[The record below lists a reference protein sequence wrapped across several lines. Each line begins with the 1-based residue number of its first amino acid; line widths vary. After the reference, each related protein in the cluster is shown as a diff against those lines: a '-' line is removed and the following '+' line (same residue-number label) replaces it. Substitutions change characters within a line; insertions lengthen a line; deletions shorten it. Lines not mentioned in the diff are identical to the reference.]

1 MSLTLYRKYRPQKF
15 SDITNQE
22 HIKITLQNE
31 ISMNQLAH
39 AYIFAGPRGIG
50 KTSLARIFAKAVNC
64 EKRKQKESE
73 PCGKCPA
80 CEDIVAAKAVDIIEI
95 DAASHT
101 GVENVRENIIENVRF
116 SPSRL
121 KYIVFIID
129 EAHMLSTQAFNA
141 LLKTLE
147 EPPEHAIFILATT
160 EVHKIPATIISRCQR
175 FDFKKIDTKEIV
187 KRLEFI
193 TAEEGMKIDKSVLER
208 IGRLSEGCVRDSESL
223 LGQIMALGDKK
234 VSQEQ
239 ADLVLPHTNFEQV
252 IELLHSLCTK
262 NQAKGIELVNNLA
275 HNGVDLKQFSSETL
289 EFLRELLLAK
299 VMNKDSELL
308 IGWSADLQKIISQLL
323 EKWSS
328 KEIVDIIELLLQKQK
343 DLKQAFPV
351 QLPLEIFVIK
361 ATQGAASEPLPDFSA
376 PVQNKKDEHAPEK
389 PAAPEP
395 VKQNSEPRR
404 ASEPEAPSKKEEP
417 AKQSKEKSANI
428 TLEQV
433 KEKWQDFMSRLA
445 ENNHSLPMVLQA
457 CQLMDVKDN
466 VIEIGMKYK
475 FHQDRLMD
483 MKNKVQVE
491 DLLSEILGERVNI
504 QAKVCAELAEEKAAN
519 ETVSKA
525 LDEFGGK
532 VVE

>member
-1 MSLTLYRKYRPQKF
+1 YRKYRPQKF

-50 KTSLARIFAKAVNC
+50 KTSLARIFSKAVNC
-64 EKRKQKESE
+64 EKRKEKEFE
-73 PCGKCPA
+73 PCNKCPA
-80 CEDIVAAKAVDIIEI
+80 CEDIVSGKAMDIIEI

-121 KYIVFIID
+121 KYKVFIID

-147 EPPEHAIFILATT
+147 EPPEHVIFILATT

-208 IGRLSEGCVRDSESL
+208 VGRLSEGCVRDSESL

-252 IELLHSLCTK
+252 IELLHALCVK
-262 NQAKGIELVNNLA
+262 NQAKGIELINQLV
-275 HNGVDLKQFSSETL
+275 HDGVDLKQFSSEAL

-299 VMNKDSELL
+299 VMNKNSELL
-308 IGWSADLQKIISQLL
+308 IGWSADLQKIISQIL
-323 EKWSS
+323 ENWSP
-328 KEIVDIIELLLQKQK
+328 KQIVDIIELLLQKQK
-343 DLKQAFPV
+343 DLKQAFPI
-351 QLPLEIFVIK
+351 QLPLEIFIIR
-361 ATQGAASEPLPDFSA
+361 AAQGAESEPLPDFSA
-376 PVQNKKDEHAPEK
+376 PVRNKKEEDAPEK
-389 PAAPEP
+389 PAA
-395 VKQNSEPRR
+395 S
-404 ASEPEAPSKKEEP
+404 EP
-417 AKQSKEKSANI
+417 AKQNPEPRRVSESKPAPEKKEPAKPGKKKSINI

-433 KEKWQDFMSRLA
+433 KDRWSEFLTRLS
-445 ENNHSLPMVLQA
+445 ENNHSLPMVLRA
-457 CQLMDVKDN
+457 CQPMDVKEN

-475 FHQDRLMD
+475 FHQDHLMD
-483 MKNKVQVE
+483 MKNKVPIE
-491 DLLSEILGERVNI
+491 DLLSEILSERVNI
-504 QAKVCAELAEEKAAN
+504 QAKVCEELAEEKMAS
-519 ETVSKA
+519 ETVNKA
-525 LDEFGGK
+525 LDQFGGK